1 MNSHGCHKKQ
11 LYYRPSNS
19 QGLTMRLTVWA
30 VNSRSHDIAFKFH
43 GESENRKIA
52 RQFR

>member
-1 MNSHGCHKKQ
+1 MNVHGCRKKQ

-19 QGLTMRLTVWA
+19 RGLTMRLTVWA

-52 RQFR
+52 RQIR